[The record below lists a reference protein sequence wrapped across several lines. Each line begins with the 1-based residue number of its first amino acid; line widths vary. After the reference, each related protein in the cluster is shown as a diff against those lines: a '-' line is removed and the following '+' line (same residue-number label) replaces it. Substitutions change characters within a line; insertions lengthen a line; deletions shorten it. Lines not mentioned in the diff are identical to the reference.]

1 MTDLFLA
8 IVNRSITASIL
19 VLFVFLLR
27 LLFAKAP
34 RWIHV
39 LLWSLVAIRLIC
51 PFSIESTNSL
61 IPKTDWIGEERISSE
76 SIHEFSETADG
87 IKLEEFSSADE
98 ETTSETLSHGEMTGT
113 SEPRSTV
120 AILSRI
126 WIAGTAVMLIYL
138 IISYF
143 RVFRHIR
150 QTEFFCEN
158 VYTGKTIASPFV
170 FGWIRPR
177 ICLPEN
183 MDAVTMSYVIA
194 HEEAHIRRRDHWWKP
209 LGFLLLAVYWFQPL
223 MWPSYILFC
232 RDIELACD
240 EQVIRDYTGLQRA
253 DYSEALL
260 ECSGKRQKFFAC
272 PPAFVGEA
280 GVKLRV
286 RSVLFYKEPAFWRT
300 VLALG
305 ICYAA
310 AVCLLTD
317 PVTGDAMN
325 SLYAEPEPVME
336 IRVWQRNEKETS
348 DYPDIHPGHVFFY
361 DVVPLKLTEG
371 ESVEITAVPNIT
383 WDRTVLEILYDGDI
397 RGHYDITAENMI
409 FYTGES
415 DMRPANYGSGDG
427 TLRMNDDGTFAGN
440 RKMTLSI
447 ANLNL
452 DLMNSTLSGKDP
464 VITLFHEDEYR
475 DHWKIERFYDV
486 YPESAGMG
494 GAYSNLQ
501 NYKRIVM
508 TNYLTIRAM
517 HSLMKD
523 TPVAEAVLEIT
534 TYSGWYGADLNY
546 AEWEYVSERCGTD
559 CNTGKVTVVSYE
571 QSDFLGMD

>member
-1 MTDLFLA
+1 MTDLFLD

-19 VLFVFLLR
+19 VLLVFLLR

-98 ETTSETLSHGEMTGT
+98 ETMSETLSHGEMTGT

-150 QTEFFCEN
+150 QTEFFCGN
-158 VYTGKTIASPFV
+158 VYTGKTITSPFV

-240 EQVIRDYTGLQRA
+240 ERVIRDYTGLQRA

-272 PPAFVGEA
+272 PPAFGEA

-286 RSVLFYKEPAFWRT
+286 RSVLFYKEPAFWQT

-317 PVTGDAMN
+317 PVTGDAMH
-325 SLYAEPEPVME
+325 SLYAEPDPVME
-336 IRVWQRNEKETS
+336 IRVWQRNEKETL
-348 DYPDIHPGHVFFY
+348 DYPDIHPNHRFFY
-361 DVVPLKLTEG
+361 NTVPLTLREG
-371 ESVEITAVPNIT
+371 ENVEISAVPRMVYGDTIL
-383 WDRTVLEILYDGDI
+383 DVLYDGDL
-397 RGHYDITAENMI
+397 RGHYDIAARNMV
-409 FYTGES
+409 FYTGEA
-415 DMRPANYGSGDG
+415 DLKPANHGGG
-427 TLRMNDDGTFAGN
+427 GITLRMNDDGTFEGN

-447 ANLNL
+447 ANLN
-452 DLMNSTLSGKDP
+452 MNFMHSALTGSDP
-464 VITLFHEDEYR
+464 EISLFHEDEFK
-475 DHWKIERFYDV
+475 DKCKIERFHEV
-486 YPESAGMG
+486 YPEAGRMG
-494 GAYSNLQ
+494 SAYSNLT
-501 NYKRIVM
+501 NFKRIVL
-508 TNYLTIRAM
+508 TNYLTVQAM
-517 HSLMKD
+517 HPTKPD
-523 TPVAEAVLEIT
+523 TPVATAVLEIT
-534 TYSGWYGADLNY
+534 TYSSWYGADLNT
-546 AEWEYVSERCGTD
+546 AELEYVFDRCD
-559 CNTGKVTVVSYE
+559 PNCNSGKVTVVSYE
-571 QSDFLGMD
+571 QSDFFGME

>member
-1 MTDLFLA
+1 MTDLFLD

-19 VLFVFLLR
+19 VLLVFLLR
-27 LLFAKAP
+27 LLFAKTP

-39 LLWSLVAIRLIC
+39 LLWSLVTIRLIC

-61 IPKTDWIGEERISSE
+61 IPRTDWIGEEKIYSEAVYEFSGVPDSISNEDFSFPDGETAVQYSPSGQEIEIHRDIRISFVLSC
-76 SIHEFSETADG
+76 IWLAG
-87 IKLEEFSSADE
+87 I
-98 ETTSETLSHGEMTGT
+98 
-113 SEPRSTV
+113 TV
-120 AILSRI
+120 MILYL
-126 WIAGTAVMLIYL
+126 AGSYL
-138 IISYF
+138 Q
-143 RVFRHIR
+143 VFLHIR
-150 QTEFFCEN
+150 SAEFFYDN
-158 VYTGKTIASPFV
+158 VYTGKTITSPFV
-170 FGWIRPR
+170 FGFIRPC

-209 LGFLLLAVYWFQPL
+209 LGFLLLAVYWFHPL
-223 MWPSYILFC
+223 MWLAYVLFC

-240 EQVIRDYTGLQRA
+240 ERVIRDYTDLQRA

-272 PPAFVGEA
+272 PPAFGEA

-317 PVTGDAMN
+317 PITRDAMN
-325 SLYAEPEPVME
+325 SLYVEPEPVME

-348 DYPDIHPGHVFFY
+348 DYPDIHPSHRFFY
-361 DVVPLKLTEG
+361 DVVSLKLKEG
-371 ESVEITAVPNIT
+371 ETIETTTVPRTVLNN
-383 WDRTVLEILYDGDI
+383 TVLEILYDGDI
-397 RGHYDITAENMI
+397 RGQYDIAAENMI

-415 DMRPANYGSGDG
+415 DKIPANYGGGDG
-427 TLRMNDDGTFAGN
+427 TVRMNDDGTFDGN

-447 ANLNL
+447 ENLNRMFAGAIL
-452 DLMNSTLSGKDP
+452 TGSNPMLS
-464 VITLFHEDEYR
+464 LFYEDGWR
-475 DHWKIERFYDV
+475 DNCKIERFHEV
-486 YPESAGMG
+486 YPESMELG
-494 GAYSNLQ
+494 GAYADLQ
-501 NYKRIVM
+501 NLKRVVM
-508 TNYLTIRAM
+508 ANYLTVQAM
-517 HSLMKD
+517 HPLKED
-523 TPVAEAVLEIT
+523 TPVATAVLEIT
-534 TYSGWYGADLNY
+534 TCSGWYGIEQKEVIIGLAFDWCDPN
-546 AEWEYVSERCGTD
+546 